1 MKSQC
6 FSDIEMFK
14 KAFSISAINA
24 ILFTRKRIKTQFSR
38 VVKEGPECKQS
49 FSEGPEIVALTS
61 NTILVVTLS
70 SLITGL

>member
-1 MKSQC
+1 MLIFSYHKNRMKSRC

-24 ILFTRKRIKTQFSR
+24 ILFTRKRIKTPFSR

-49 FSEGPEIVALTS
+49 LAT
-61 NTILVVTLS
+61 
-70 SLITGL
+70 